1 MSCLYDGFFFILL
14 CCLILYWFSVLKIFW
29 FFGLFLFKNLLKV
42 FFLLLKIIFLGII
55 MICLLNLDIV

>member
-29 FFGLFLFKNLLKV
+29 FFGLFLFKNLLKL